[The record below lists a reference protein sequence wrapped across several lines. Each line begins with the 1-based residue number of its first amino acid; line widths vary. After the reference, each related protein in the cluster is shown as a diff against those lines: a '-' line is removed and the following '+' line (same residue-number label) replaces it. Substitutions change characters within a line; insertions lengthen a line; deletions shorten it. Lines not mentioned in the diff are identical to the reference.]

1 MRTLSF
7 ALITGLAVATVSVPT
22 PAAAQGRERDR
33 TIEVTIPDLDLSTI
47 VTDALASA
55 RVGLAMAGPTLANLR
70 LQLDGLRDEL
80 HAAPWTGSLL
90 WDFSPGFPFERSR
103 RVPPAPV
110 DAQDPADSLYRAG
123 RQALNRS
130 NYGEAATLFE
140 QIRTRHPR
148 SSYTPDAWY
157 WEAWARY
164 RRGSGN
170 DLSTAVRLLD
180 QQAQRHPD
188 AATRGDASELLTR
201 VLGELGRQGD
211 AEASRRVS
219 AMAREATVRPPAPPR
234 PPRTPRPPRVRSNQ
248 DACRDEGDGVQS
260 AALNAVLQM
269 DADRAVP
276 LLKRVLER
284 KDPESACLRRR
295 AVFML
300 SQHETAETSGLLV
313 QLAKTDPDSE
323 VRSQAVFWL
332 SQVSGLEAVAALR
345 DILATSTDR
354 ELQEKAIFAL
364 SQHEGP
370 AASQA
375 LRTYAGRTDVPDELR
390 SNAVFW
396 LGQQGSSENA
406 AFLRDLFGRAADR
419 ELKNRIIFSVSQ
431 MESAESGRWLVE
443 VAKDARQPT
452 EIRKQALFW
461 AGQSDALTTADLKGL
476 YGTMPDRELKEHLIF
491 VLSQQDGPAAV
502 DELIAIVRT
511 EPDAELKKKAIF
523 WLAQS
528 DDPRVAEVL
537 ANLLDAPTRRP

>member
-1 MRTLSF
+1 MRTLSL
-7 ALITGLAVATVSVPT
+7 ALITGLAVATVSPHAA
-22 PAAAQGRERDR
+22 AAAQAGGRDR
-33 TIEVTIPDLDLSTI
+33 TIEVTILDLDISRLVS
-47 VTDALASA
+47 DALVSA
-55 RVGLAMAGPTLANLR
+55 RVGLAMAGPTLANLN
-70 LQLDGLRDEL
+70 LQLHGLRDEL
-80 HAAPWTGSLL
+80 RSAPWTGNLM
-90 WDFSPGFPFERSR
+90 WDFTPGFAFEISR
-103 RVPPAPV
+103 RISPPPV
-110 DAQDPADSLYRAG
+110 DTQDPADSLYRAG

-130 NYGEAATLFE
+130 NYGEAVTIFE
-140 QIRTRHPR
+140 QIRTRYAR
-148 SSYTPDAWY
+148 SSYTPDSWY

-164 RRGSGN
+164 RRSSGN
-170 DLSTAVRLLD
+170 DLATAVRLLD
-180 QQAQRHPD
+180 QQAERHPG

-201 VLGELGRQGD
+201 VLGELARQGD
-211 AEASRRVS
+211 ADASRRVS
-219 AMAREATVRPPAPPR
+219 AMASEATVRPPRSPR
-234 PPRTPRPPRVRSNQ
+234 PPRTPRPPRVRSDQ

-284 KDPESACLRRR
+284 RDPESACLRRR

-313 QLAKTDPDSE
+313 QLAKTDPDPE
-323 VRSQAVFWL
+323 VRNQAVFWL
-332 SQVSGLEAVAALR
+332 SQVSAPEAVTALR

-354 ELQEKAIFAL
+354 ALQEKAIFAL

-370 AASQA
+370 TASQA

-396 LGQQGSSENA
+396 LGQQGSAENA
-406 AFLRDLFGRAADR
+406 SFLRELFGRATDQ
-419 ELKNRIIFSVSQ
+419 ELKNRILFSVSQ
-431 MESAESGRWLVE
+431 MESPESGRWLVE
-443 VAKDARQPT
+443 VAKDTRQPT

-476 YGTMPDRELKEHLIF
+476 YGTMSDRELKEHLIF
-491 VLSQQDGPAAV
+491 VLSQQNGPSAV

-523 WLAQS
+523 WLSQS

-537 ANLLDAPTRRP
+537 ANLLAAPARRP